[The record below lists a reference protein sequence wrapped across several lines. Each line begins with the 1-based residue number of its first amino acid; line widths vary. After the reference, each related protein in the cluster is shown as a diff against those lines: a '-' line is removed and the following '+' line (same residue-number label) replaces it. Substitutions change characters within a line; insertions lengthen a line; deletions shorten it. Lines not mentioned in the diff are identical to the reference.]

1 MNTYRYRS
9 FTVAKHDSH
18 SIVSCRRR
26 QREREREIRTC
37 THSSMMK
44 HPQDLTITDGQ
55 QQLMEISKVE
65 QMEQELNEQGEC
77 LGGH

>member
-1 MNTYRYRS
+1 
-9 FTVAKHDSH
+9 
-18 SIVSCRRR
+18 
-26 QREREREIRTC
+26 
-37 THSSMMK
+37 MMK

-77 LGGH
+77 LDGL